1 MLELPD
7 SFITASGR
15 KVTLGIYVEPG
26 KEDRCAWAM
35 NSLKRAM
42 RWDEERFGREY
53 DLDLFSTSSPSAIST
68 WGRWRTKSLNIFNDK
83 LVLARP
89 DTVFACDTWHAMTS
103 DRVYRRALPV
113 AEAAAELRRVAGTQ
127 LDPGVVAA
135 LLAEIGAAHDI
146 AA

>member
-1 MLELPD
+1 
-7 SFITASGR
+7 
-15 KVTLGIYVEPG
+15 
-26 KEDRCAWAM
+26 
-35 NSLKRAM
+35 
-42 RWDEERFGREY
+42 
-53 DLDLFSTSSPSAIST
+53 
-68 WGRWRTKSLNIFNDK
+68 
-83 LVLARP
+83 
-89 DTVFACDTWHAMTS
+89 MTS